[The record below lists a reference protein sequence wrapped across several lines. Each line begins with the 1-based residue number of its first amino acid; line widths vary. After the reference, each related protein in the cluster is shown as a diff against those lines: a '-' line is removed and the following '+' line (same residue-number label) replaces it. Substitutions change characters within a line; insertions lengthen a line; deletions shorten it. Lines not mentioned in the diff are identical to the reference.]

1 MDSTAFSSCDDPLW
15 YLSGSRTGGCCFLTR
30 RSSGGKDDRGLS
42 CADAG
47 FAAGI
52 TLYDGTARV
61 KKRAGVDRE
70 RAVIRTEPKG
80 CARTVSLIAFYG
92 ITDKDPDRKKEKS
105 GAGTGTPKVYHPLY
119 SQAGWRKRYFCDFI
133 RQFYFCPCKA
143 GACFGMEKSKSQEEN
158 TYGSE
163 YCGSGSVSHRV
174 MRGHLVLVAGKWKK
188 VIKKRLAFSP
198 VWEYIKTI

>member
-1 MDSTAFSSCDDPLW
+1 M
-15 YLSGSRTGGCCFLTR
+15 
-30 RSSGGKDDRGLS
+30 RGRW
-42 CADAG
+42 
-47 FAAGI
+47 FRAGI

-61 KKRAGVDRE
+61 KERADADRE
-70 RAVIRTEPKG
+70 RAVIRTELKG

-92 ITDKDPDRKKEKS
+92 ITDKNPDRKKKKS
-105 GAGTGTPKVYHPLY
+105 GAGTGTPKVYHLVYP
-119 SQAGWRKRYFCDFI
+119 QAGRRKMVPVISFI
-133 RQFYFCPCKA
+133 RR
-143 GACFGMEKSKSQEEN
+143 KSQEEN

>member
-1 MDSTAFSSCDDPLW
+1 MDSAAFSSRDDPLW
-15 YLSGSRTGGCCFLTR
+15 HLPGSRTGGYCFLTR
-30 RSSGGKDDRGLS
+30 RSTGGKDDRGLS

-47 FAAGI
+47 SAAGI

-61 KKRAGVDRE
+61 KERAGADRE
-70 RAVIRTEPKG
+70 RAVIRTELKG

-92 ITDKDPDRKKEKS
+92 ITDKNPDRKKKNPERALVRRRCIIRYIHRQDGEKWIPVIS
-105 GAGTGTPKVYHPLY
+105 
-119 SQAGWRKRYFCDFI
+119 FI
-133 RQFYFCPCKA
+133 RR
-143 GACFGMEKSKSQEEN
+143 KSQEEN

-188 VIKKRLAFSP
+188 VIKKRRAFSP